1 MSSDPVL
8 NSLTPLIDMLSEQVE
23 QLTADS
29 FVDTADP
36 ETKVQ
41 MGQLTS
47 MLKSQLG
54 NLKGLLRG
62 ILDDNS
68 IPVELSGEPGYVPGY
83 INPPTNPLMSSL
95 YQRRRNDQMGRRGDG
110 TYDPTDALL
119 GSAPPRYIGVPGKN
133 GGGVYDP
140 SYFTGR

>member
-8 NSLTPLIDMLSEQVE
+8 NSLTPLIDMLSEQVDH
-23 QLTADS
+23 LRADS
-29 FVDTADP
+29 LGDTADP

-62 ILDDNS
+62 ILDDNG
-68 IPVELSGEPGYVPGY
+68 IPVELSGEPGY
-83 INPPTNPLMSSL
+83 INPHTNPLMSSL

-140 SYFTGR
+140 SYITGP